1 MALACIYIYTIVLML
16 NVTATPAQWVDWW
29 WRAALSLEIHD
40 TRAREIAN
48 MVAKAD
54 VFIQY

>member
-1 MALACIYIYTIVLML
+1 ML